1 MPSEWITRQDDKL
14 VLQGEWTLAHFP
26 QLKDAV
32 KPYLETQAET
42 ISLVD
47 IERLDTAGA
56 MLVIDIIGLENAQ
69 TVDDWASELPKEQQA
84 LLLRI
89 AEAMDAPLDVEK
101 QRTRRLTDKLADI
114 GEYMAGLWS
123 QQRQLLAFIGLV
135 LATFS
140 QTLFKPRHWRLT
152 ATVAH
157 IQQSGLNAVP
167 IVILL
172 TFMVGAVVAFLGAT
186 VLEDFGATVYTIDL
200 VAFSFLREFGVLL
213 AAILLAGRTASAF
226 TAGGNEIQR
235 RDRRFKGSGARPYRA
250 SGTSPGNGAA
260 GQPAAAGVYRYAQRP
275 GGRRAGRRTIAG
287 YFRWSIHDHPA
298 KRCFGGALSGGLEQG
313 AGIRFRHCCYR
324 LSGRLQGQRQCPVGR
339 GTHHVKRGAIH
350 FHGDPDRCAGGTL
363 FHGDGLVS
371 TQHPPNSP
379 ATDDDSSAPAI
390 KVRDLENR
398 FGDHVVHESLDL
410 DLLSGEI
417 LGVVGGSGTGKS
429 VLLRSIVG
437 LKRPDAGQIEV
448 LGNNLSALD
457 DKERSQIERRFGV
470 LFQQGALF
478 SSLNLQ
484 ENVALPLIEHAK
496 LEREDAERI
505 ARVKLSLVGLEPE
518 AALQYPESLSG
529 GMIKR
534 AALARALALDPD
546 ILFLDEPTAGLDP
559 IGAAAFDQLLVTL
572 RDALGFSV
580 FLVTHDLDTLYAAC
594 DRVAVL
600 SQKRVLVVDTIDKV
614 ADTDDEW
621 IRDYFHGPR
630 GRAAEQSATSSTP
643 QTRSE

>member
-1 MPSEWITRQDDKL
+1 M
-14 VLQGEWTLAHFP
+14 
-26 QLKDAV
+26 
-32 KPYLETQAET
+32 
-42 ISLVD
+42 
-47 IERLDTAGA
+47 
-56 MLVIDIIGLENAQ
+56 
-69 TVDDWASELPKEQQA
+69 
-84 LLLRI
+84 
-89 AEAMDAPLDVEK
+89 
-101 QRTRRLTDKLADI
+101 
-114 GEYMAGLWS
+114 
-123 QQRQLLAFIGLV
+123 
-135 LATFS
+135 
-140 QTLFKPRHWRLT
+140 
-152 ATVAH
+152 
-157 IQQSGLNAVP
+157 
-167 IVILL
+167 
-172 TFMVGAVVAFLGAT
+172 
-186 VLEDFGATVYTIDL
+186 
-200 VAFSFLREFGVLL
+200 
-213 AAILLAGRTASAF
+213 
-226 TAGGNEIQR
+226 
-235 RDRRFKGSGARPYRA
+235 
-250 SGTSPGNGAA
+250 
-260 GQPAAAGVYRYAQRP
+260 
-275 GGRRAGRRTIAG
+275 
-287 YFRWSIHDHPA
+287 
-298 KRCFGGALSGGLEQG
+298 
-313 AGIRFRHCCYR
+313 
-324 LSGRLQGQRQCPVGR
+324 
-339 GTHHVKRGAIH
+339 
-350 FHGDPDRCAGGTL
+350 
-363 FHGDGLVS
+363 S